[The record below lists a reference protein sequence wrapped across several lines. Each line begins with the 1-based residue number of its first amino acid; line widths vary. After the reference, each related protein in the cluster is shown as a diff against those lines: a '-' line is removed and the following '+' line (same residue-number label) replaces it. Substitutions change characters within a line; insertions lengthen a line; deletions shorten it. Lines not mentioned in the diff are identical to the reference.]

1 METAKEPIN
10 AAGED
15 SSGRTSLNSDEGIPS
30 TGSQYG
36 SVIPQIFTDPSRSAH
51 WSGVYEASE
60 YECRHR
66 FDPTLEWSAE
76 DEKKVLRKVT
86 MQWQSLSGT
95 KLTIPGF
102 QVDWRIMLLVWMMY
116 SSLDLVRRNINRA
129 ISDNMLGD
137 LGINTNNF
145 NTGQTIYLVFFL
157 AAELPGGLISKK
169 VGPFRYT
176 PAVIVLWGGIS
187 MAQAGMNSRWSFWLL
202 RALLGLAQGGFIPE
216 MVCYRITM
224 LVMCVA

>member
-1 METAKEPIN
+1 METAKDPIDTI
-10 AAGED
+10 GDESPVRD
-15 SSGRTSLNSDEGIPS
+15 SLNPDDGIPS

-36 SVIPQIFTDPSRSAH
+36 SVIPHIFTSSTRAAH
-51 WSGVYEASE
+51 WRSVYATSK

-66 FDPTLEWSAE
+66 FDPSFQWTAQ
-76 DEKKVLRKVT
+76 DEKTVLRKVT
-86 MQWQSLSGT
+86 TQRRLSIST
-95 KLTIPGF
+95 QLTTTGL
-102 QVDWRIMLLVWMMY
+102 QVDWRIMLLVWIMY

-129 ISDNMLGD
+129 ISDNMLDD
-137 LGINTNNF
+137 LGINTNDF
-145 NTGQTIYLVFFL
+145 NSGQTIYLVSFL

-216 MVCYRITM
+216 MVHSWATM
-224 LVMCVA
+224 

>member
-1 METAKEPIN
+1 METAKVPIN

-30 TGSQYG
+30 TGLQYG
-36 SVIPQIFTDPSRSAH
+36 SVIPHIFTDSSRSEH
-51 WSGVYEASE
+51 WSGVYEASK

-86 MQWQSLSGT
+86 MQRQSLSGT
-95 KLTIPGF
+95 KLTILGF

-137 LGINTNNF
+137 LGINTNDF

-216 MVCYRITM
+216 MVCSRTRM